1 MHGSVS
7 SGFQVSG
14 SQFMIDYIY
23 IFGDIVHN
31 FHLIVTKY
39 ELVRDMTCIF
49 VYINFHRDVSR
60 IVDARVLTDKQTNKQ
75 TNSSENILPARSFTS
90 RGEKVITGRI
100 FHCQFNE
107 KESVK
112 FSR

>member
-1 MHGSVS
+1 
-7 SGFQVSG
+7 
-14 SQFMIDYIY
+14 MIDYIY

-31 FHLIVTKY
+31 FHLIVTEY

-75 TNSSENILPARSFTS
+75 TNSSENILPARSFAS
-90 RGEKVITGRI
+90 RGELCGCKMGSNCTPNNYVILKPKPEI
-100 FHCQFNE
+100 NN
-107 KESVK
+107 
-112 FSR
+112 